1 MLLHLN
7 FCIEWFDSNS
17 KEDSKSFGKW
27 LWKIGKKEK
36 REGNPIL
43 FGFWPSS
50 ARALCL
56 GPSRSQPSTLR
67 VCRVRLPPR
76 CRPKRSTLLPAPL
89 RITGRAQPLAQ
100 LAPRSPFPSLS
111 LARTSVPHVKT
122 NFLPTPSGRCFPK
135 SPPTES
141 SPSISSFLIWSAFGL
156 YKLSPRTSSLPSH
169 PLEAAVALVSIAVVS
184 TSPTHRH

>member
-1 MLLHLN
+1 VLLHLN

-56 GPSRSQPSTLR
+56 GTSRSQPSSLH

-76 CRPKRSTLLPAPL
+76 CQPRRSTLLPAHGPSPAVGPARAAFSFPL
-89 RITGRAQPLAQ
+89 
-100 LAPRSPFPSLS
+100 SLS
-111 LARTSVPHVKT
+111 GSHFGPACQDQLPPHAVGSV
-122 NFLPTPSGRCFPK
+122 
-135 SPPTES
+135 
-141 SPSISSFLIWSAFGL
+141 
-156 YKLSPRTSSLPSH
+156 LSKIT
-169 PLEAAVALVSIAVVS
+169 
-184 TSPTHRH
+184 THRILPLNLFLSYLERLRAI